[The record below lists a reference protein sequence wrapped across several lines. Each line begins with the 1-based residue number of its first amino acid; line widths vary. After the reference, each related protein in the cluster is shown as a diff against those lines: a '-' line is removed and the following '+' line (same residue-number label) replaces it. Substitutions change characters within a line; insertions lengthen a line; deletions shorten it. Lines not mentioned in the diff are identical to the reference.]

1 MKITGSIVGDTAG
14 RKRRAESRFHAQAS
28 SLRQCA
34 RFACVFSLFAL
45 SVLVVLQARQSIV
58 VQAGSASV
66 PPSAQLLTAG
76 EQGIPLPQNTQSPIK
91 FATAVPYNSG
101 GYYAS
106 SVALADLNGDGKLD
120 LVVANSCESNAN
132 GKNCDAGTVSVLLG
146 NGNGTFQQ
154 AVIYGSG
161 GVAGTSV
168 AIADVNGDGYPD
180 LVMASQ
186 CVSASNCDNGL
197 VGVLL
202 GKGDGTFQPAVSYNA
217 GYVPVW
223 VAIADVNGDGFPD
236 LIVANQSE
244 CDDCKD
250 GGVSILLN
258 NGNDTFQAPV
268 TYSSAGPN
276 ATSVAVADVNQDGY
290 PDLVIA
296 NESMCVNCPEG
307 GIAVLLGNGSGS
319 FQLASTYDSGAYAAL
334 SVAIADVNGD
344 GIPDI
349 IVTNLCERSNDCQD
363 GIVGVMLGVGNGTFQ
378 PPVAYNSGGYG
389 ADSIAIRDVNGDG
402 IPDLVVGNVCPS
414 SGVCN
419 KGAVSVLLGNG
430 DGTFQT
436 AVVYKSG
443 GWDAAS
449 VAVGDLNGNGTPDIV
464 AANCEAYIHAWN
476 RRGVSDRRPVKTRDL
491 RSHIHAEIIEKG
503 KLILQE
509 RVKSE
514 MHQSVVEVGT
524 SVCANIKEAREELKK
539 LRHHM
544 IRLAA
549 RMACV
554 WLRPQPILLRTGA
567 CRKLRPTSATRIL
580 SRICNWWPGRI

>member
-1 MKITGSIVGDTAG
+1 
-14 RKRRAESRFHAQAS
+14 
-28 SLRQCA
+28 
-34 RFACVFSLFAL
+34 
-45 SVLVVLQARQSIV
+45 
-58 VQAGSASV
+58 
-66 PPSAQLLTAG
+66 
-76 EQGIPLPQNTQSPIK
+76 
-91 FATAVPYNSG
+91 
-101 GYYAS
+101 
-106 SVALADLNGDGKLD
+106 
-120 LVVANSCESNAN
+120 
-132 GKNCDAGTVSVLLG
+132 
-146 NGNGTFQQ
+146 
-154 AVIYGSG
+154 
-161 GVAGTSV
+161 
-168 AIADVNGDGYPD
+168 
-180 LVMASQ
+180 
-186 CVSASNCDNGL
+186 

-464 AANCEAYIHAWN
+464 AANSCSSKIDCNGAASVLLNITSAKTTVQ
-476 RRGVSDRRPVKTRDL
+476 VSSSANPSLIGQPVTFTATVT
-491 RSHIHAEIIEKG
+491 STPPIPNGEVITF
-503 KLILQE
+503 
-509 RVKSE
+509 
-514 MHQSVVEVGT
+514 SVGSAT
-524 SVCANIKEAREELKK
+524 L
-539 LRHHM
+539 
-544 IRLAA
+544 
-549 RMACV
+549 
-554 WLRPQPILLRTGA
+554 G
-567 CRKLRPTSATRIL
+567 TSATTNGVATVTSSFSAAKTYDVKAHYSGDAFHKAGSGTL
-580 SRICNWWPGRI
+580 KQVVNQ